1 MMDKISTLIYTGI
14 SANDGSSIYMY
25 FQYCKKSGSGIGLL
39 FDYNM
44 NIKARVTFDD
54 VEDEKEFENFIK
66 SNMITLYNAKQ
77 ISFNDFVLALNAA
90 SMKVSPI
97 KC

>member
-1 MMDKISTLIYTGI
+1 
-14 SANDGSSIYMY
+14 
-25 FQYCKKSGSGIGLL
+25 
-39 FDYNM
+39 M